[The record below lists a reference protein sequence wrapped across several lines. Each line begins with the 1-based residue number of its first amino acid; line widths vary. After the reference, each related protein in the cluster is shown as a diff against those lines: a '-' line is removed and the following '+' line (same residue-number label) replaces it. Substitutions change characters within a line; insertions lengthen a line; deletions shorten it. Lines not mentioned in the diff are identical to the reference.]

1 MAPAVSCANHPER
14 VASARCPSCARPIC
28 NECTI
33 KIEGINVC
41 SDCLRKRAR
50 REESKRRP
58 RKSAGAAGAA
68 AAVIV
73 GFSGLTVVFFLYGL
87 LLASIL

>member
-14 VASARCPSCARPIC
+14 IASARCPTCARPIC
-28 NECTI
+28 SECTI

-41 SDCLRKRAR
+41 SDCLRERAR

-58 RKSAGAAGAA
+58 KRSAGLAGAVA
-68 AAVIV
+68 GVLV
-73 GFSGLTVVFFLYGL
+73 GFSGLTLVFFLYGL
-87 LLASIL
+87 ILATIL

>member
-41 SDCLRKRAR
+41 SDCLRARAR

-58 RKSAGAAGAA
+58 KRSAGRVGAA
-68 AAVIV
+68 AAVLAA
-73 GFSGLTVVFFLYGL
+73 FSGLTLVLFLYGL
-87 LLASIL
+87 ILASIL